1 MRINKFFGLSSCMA
15 MLTFL
20 AACGDDSGSNSSN
33 SPENAMESCT
43 VTKNADSTSY
53 VLKCPDG
60 TEVEIHDGR
69 NGENGANGSDGKNGA
84 AGKNGVSDTSAA
96 AGAGC
101 TLKELEG
108 GSVSLECPDGT
119 KLVFGEDGKV
129 AGKGS
134 SSSATGTSS
143 NTGGGTS
150 SAVQPGG
157 NSSSSQA
164 AIGKT
169 QGYVQFN
176 RDVYTT
182 LAGAGL
188 YLYDAD
194 NKANSASVTVYSDTP
209 DTLLLNLDRQD
220 GYFYGNLPITV
231 VPGYSNSLFVSKS
244 SNLLVKYRD
253 VSTGV
258 DKYDSAKMNLPDS
271 LLSKPKLSLSFGK
284 SDYYDSTDKAV
295 ILLNDS
301 RLTEGVSVTV
311 HVSSDVD
318 AGRDIPMYPVN
329 GGDGSER
336 VGFVGFSVDEPG
348 AGYVKVED
356 GKSFGVS
363 YGGKS
368 ASATWRM
375 TEYFGLNCTEDGKL
389 QKGIKDASE
398 TYVFDSA
405 SFRPASEKEISLGKG
420 CTSYNRKDRIL
431 GHTCMKAWLADSIVE
446 DMSSFI
452 DARDGQEYSTVV
464 IGSQTWM
471 VENLNYKTVS
481 SKCYNDDPA
490 NCTKYG
496 RLYKWSAAMA
506 ACPSGWHLPNSLEF
520 EALFTAVG
528 GITVAAK
535 QLKSQTGWIAYSGI
549 TNEDAF
555 GFSALPAGQWTNPG
569 DGAFFNVGE
578 RASFWSSTEVNGEA
592 YYVVLGYSNDDA
604 SLYKFGKELFEFSV
618 RCLKD

>member
-1 MRINKFFGLSSCMA
+1 MTVTRKLGMAFFPFVLFA
-15 MLTFL
+15 L
-20 AACGDDSGSNSSN
+20 AACGDDSGSNSNTAESG
-33 SPENAMESCT
+33 MESCT

-60 TEVEIHDGR
+60 TEVEIHDGK

-84 AGKNGVSDTSAA
+84 AGKNGASDTSAA

-101 TLKELEG
+101 TLKEMDG
-108 GSVSLECPDGT
+108 GSMSLECPDGT
-119 KLVFGEDGKV
+119 ELVFGEDGKV
-129 AGKGS
+129 VKSGS
-134 SSSATGTSS
+134 SSSNVADVVQGSS
-143 NTGGGTS
+143 DSTKP
-150 SAVQPGG
+150 AV
-157 NSSSSQA
+157 SSSSVSST
-164 AIGKT
+164 GKT

-182 LAGAGL
+182 FAGAGI

-194 NKANSASVTVYSDTP
+194 NKANSTSVTVYSDTP
-209 DTLLLNLDRQD
+209 DTLLLNLDRQE
-220 GYFYGNLPITV
+220 GWFYGNLPITV
-231 VPGYSNSLFVSKS
+231 LPGLDNSLFINNYSK
-244 SNLLVKYRD
+244 LVVKYRD
-253 VSTGV
+253 ASTGV

-271 LLSKPKLSLSFGK
+271 LLSRPKISLSFGK

-311 HVSSDVD
+311 HVSSGIDT
-318 AGRDIPMYPVN
+318 GREIPMYPVN

-363 YGGKS
+363 YGGKT

-375 TEYFGLNCTEDGKL
+375 TKYFGLNCTEDGKL
-389 QKGIKDASE
+389 QKGVKDASE

-506 ACPSGWHLPNSLEF
+506 ACPSGWHLPDSLEF

-528 GITVAAK
+528 GITVGAK

-555 GFSALPAGQWTNPG
+555 GFSALPAGQWTNQG

-578 RASFWSSTEVNGEA
+578 RASFWGSTEVYGEA
-592 YYVVLGYSNDDA
+592 YYVVLGYGNDDA